1 MDLLLLP
8 QFITA
13 FVAIITFFWAIYQF
27 FANKYNY
34 FINER
39 DKLILNKILLPHFET
54 IEINLFK
61 DITTDNYQMISNN
74 VRVLLK
80 DIRQD
85 NLFFYLPTQLTQYLI
100 SLEKSITTDDN
111 KDNFKTINEHYNY
124 FSQQYFKLSWRTRK
138 HLKIEKDHYTYLKNL
153 SLVNKNSKLHYYFSF
168 QTVKS
173 WLSNYLLLYLV
184 GLTVIHQ
191 ADTDIDATIASQIWY
206 YFIVIFGVITYFL
219 NILIQVFLLPKGYN
233 LLKKCKIKLKNRL
246 SALWRK

>member
-1 MDLLLLP
+1 
-8 QFITA
+8 
-13 FVAIITFFWAIYQF
+13 
-27 FANKYNY
+27 
-34 FINER
+34 
-39 DKLILNKILLPHFET
+39 
-54 IEINLFK
+54 
-61 DITTDNYQMISNN
+61 
-74 VRVLLK
+74 VLLK

>member
-74 VRVLLK
+74 VQVLLK

-111 KDNFKTINEHYNY
+111 KDNFKTI
-124 FSQQYFKLSWRTRK
+124 
-138 HLKIEKDHYTYLKNL
+138 
-153 SLVNKNSKLHYYFSF
+153 
-168 QTVKS
+168 
-173 WLSNYLLLYLV
+173 
-184 GLTVIHQ
+184 
-191 ADTDIDATIASQIWY
+191 
-206 YFIVIFGVITYFL
+206 
-219 NILIQVFLLPKGYN
+219 
-233 LLKKCKIKLKNRL
+233 
-246 SALWRK
+246 